1 MTAAILQT
9 VKSANL
15 KLRGFLHR
23 AEESLSGRKTF
34 GVDDLRAA
42 QEPVSEMGK
51 VMDDATRLR
60 ATSPD
65 LNSELAAYSRNLE
78 EAQVALDRVRVVLL
92 ARCASIEAQRA
103 HLSTVSMWSS
113 AFTQT
118 QSGANVPESIEPA
131 NADRYER
138 QAPRI

>member
-9 VKSANL
+9 VKDANL

-23 AEESLSGRKTF
+23 AEEALSGRKTF
-34 GVDDLRAA
+34 GVDDLRVA
-42 QEPVSEMGK
+42 QDPVSEVGR

-60 ATSPD
+60 AKSPE
-65 LNSELAAYSRNLE
+65 LNNELAAYSQNLE
-78 EAQVALDRVRVVLL
+78 AAQVALDRVRVVLL

-118 QSGANVPESIEPA
+118 QSSASIPESIEPA

-138 QAPRI
+138 QASSI